1 MALDAIINYTE
12 AGNFTFDS
20 SVIEIEAS
28 GADLKEIDNTGQTFN
43 QPFTN
48 DTGFTYD
55 SAKTEF
61 VAGKVQQ
68 KDQTPANSTCAAT
81 YTTDINLS
89 WGDGVLTGTG
99 VGGAAISGNKL
110 DLAHNDVRY
119 VSYDANLNAD
129 SQQIGAFKFKYTPNY
144 SGTPVSNQMIVLT
157 CEAASDNTNSIR
169 IYHNT
174 SGQLKI
180 QIWDQSDVL
189 QVDFYALWSPTASI
203 PYEFELN
210 YDGTAAAT
218 RLFIDGT
225 QFGSTD
231 TAAFIRSANIAL
243 LRIGNDYGGG
253 PNNSNFYIEDFIVFD
268 AVQHTANYT
277 PGYTLVETKYTSD
290 LITCP
295 IFTYSGVG
303 SVQAFTAFAT
313 TEINDP
319 HYILNNKYWDGSSWI
334 ASDGTYAQ
342 SNTYTV
348 TNTNI
353 SSFAA
358 VDSITVKIVTETS
371 NDQDSVDDMTITYTG
386 EAYSTANPY
395 IDMKTHILM
404 DGLAGFVETDVTT
417 PGGSVLKYIL
427 SKTGS
432 DVYWSG
438 AAWIASNG
446 TYAQSNTAA
455 DIHTN
460 RAALDLSAGEN
471 VKISHAFLN
480 SNGSVTPIL
489 KTITISYDFYVL
501 GSEYNTVL
509 MHINLKD
516 PSGIAIVG
524 ADIIVRAASPIIHGN
539 HTIWYESEATT
550 NASGYAELTAIETTT
565 INKYV
570 SIEIFYN
577 DGSEDHQEIYANI
590 LIPNQSS
597 IDINSLIAN
606 KAGSASWFRN
616 IKETDYKEG
625 WFTGKI

>member
-1 MALDAIINYTE
+1 MALDAVINYTDP
-12 AGNFTFDS
+12 GNFTFDS
-20 SVIEIEAS
+20 DVIEIDTF
-28 GADLKEIDNTGQTFN
+28 GADLKEIDNAGQTFN

-48 DTGFTYD
+48 DVGFTYD

-61 VAGKVQQ
+61 AAGKVQQ
-68 KDQTPANSTCAAT
+68 KDITPANSTCAAT

-89 WGDGVLTGTG
+89 WGGGVLTGVAT
-99 VGGAAISGNKL
+99 GGAAVVSNQL

-144 SGTPVSNQMIVLT
+144 SGTPTSNQMIILA

-169 IYHNT
+169 IYHST
-174 SGQLKI
+174 GGQLKI
-180 QIWDQSDVL
+180 QIWDQNDIL
-189 QVDFYALWSPTASI
+189 QVDFYALWSPTAAV

-210 YDGTAAAT
+210 YNGTIAAT

-225 QFGSTD
+225 QFGGTD
-231 TAAFIRSANIAL
+231 ATTFTRSVNITL

-253 PNNSNFYIEDFIVFD
+253 ANNSNFYIEDFIVFN

-313 TEINDP
+313 TETNDP
-319 HYILNNKYWDGSSWI
+319 HYILNNKYWNGSSWI
-334 ASDGTYAQ
+334 VSDGSYGQA
-342 SNTYTV
+342 NTYTV

-404 DGLAGFVETDVTT
+404 DGLAGFVETDVTK

-432 DVYWSG
+432 DVYWGG
-438 AAWIASNG
+438 AAWVVSDG

-455 DIHTN
+455 EIHTN

-480 SNGSVTPIL
+480 SNGSVTPII
-489 KTITISYDFYVL
+489 KTITMSYDFYVPA
-501 GSEYNTVL
+501 SDYNTVL
-509 MHINLKD
+509 LYIHLKD
-516 PSGIAIVG
+516 PSGVAISGAKIIAK
-524 ADIIVRAASPIIHGN
+524 ASAPIIHGN

-550 NASGYAELTAIETTT
+550 NAAGYAELTAIETTT

-577 DGSEDHQEIYANI
+577 DGVDDHQEIYTNI
-590 LIPNQSS
+590 LIPNQVSV
-597 IDINSLIAN
+597 DINSLIAD
-606 KAGSASWFRN
+606 KTGSASWYRS

-625 WFTGKI
+625 WFTGKV